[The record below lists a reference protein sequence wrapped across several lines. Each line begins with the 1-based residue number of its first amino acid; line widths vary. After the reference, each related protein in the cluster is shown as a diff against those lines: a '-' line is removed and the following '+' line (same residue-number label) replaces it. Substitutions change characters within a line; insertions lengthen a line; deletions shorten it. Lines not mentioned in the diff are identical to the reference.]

1 MPMELLIP
9 KTKKKKKTIQKT
21 TENKKQKIIKIKT
34 PGKQILNRRLR
45 KNTQNNKI
53 KKIKEGNFA
62 AKC

>member
-9 KTKKKKKTIQKT
+9 KKKKTIKQKKQKTIQKT

-45 KNTQNNKI
+45 KNKI
-53 KKIKEGNFA
+53 TK
-62 AKC
+62 